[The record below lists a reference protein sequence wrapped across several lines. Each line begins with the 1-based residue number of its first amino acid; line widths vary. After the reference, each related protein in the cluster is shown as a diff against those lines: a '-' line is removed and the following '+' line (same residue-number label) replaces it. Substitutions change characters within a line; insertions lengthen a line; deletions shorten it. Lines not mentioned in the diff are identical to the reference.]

1 MKRVLYWVIVV
12 SFLVLVVITFSP
24 LVIPYGVYK
33 PMLFGFP
40 YTLWVGMLISLIFIV
55 ITISLAFI
63 VD

>member
-1 MKRVLYWVIVV
+1 MKRVFYWVIVV

>member
-1 MKRVLYWVIVV
+1 MKRVFYWVIVV

-55 ITISLAFI
+55 ITVSLAFI